1 MEHWVQT
8 KWKLKLPTKP
18 RKKKE
23 TLSKKEDND
32 LCCASYI
39 SL

>member
-1 MEHWVQT
+1 MEVEAPNKT
-8 KWKLKLPTKP
+8 L
-18 RKKKE
+18 KKKE
-23 TLSKKEDND
+23 TLSKEEDND